1 VGTASLH
8 LVDASRVDPLAPTAR
23 SRELMVRLWYPA
35 SRSPIAGYLLPTQAG
50 LLTQQLNA
58 AVGTD
63 FRPTC

>member
-1 VGTASLH
+1 
-8 LVDASRVDPLAPTAR
+8 
-23 SRELMVRLWYPA
+23 MVRLWYPA